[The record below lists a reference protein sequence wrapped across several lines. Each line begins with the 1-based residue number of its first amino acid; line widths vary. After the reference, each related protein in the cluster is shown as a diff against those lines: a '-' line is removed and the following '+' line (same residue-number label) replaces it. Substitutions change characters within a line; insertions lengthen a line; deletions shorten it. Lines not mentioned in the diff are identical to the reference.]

1 MHSYQH
7 NIKTFNNATRHLTRV
22 ERSLYRDLIELYY
35 DSEKPLPAD
44 NFDRLARLALANTD
58 EEKAALRYVLSEFFT
73 ESSGLYVHDYCDEQ
87 IEKFYNNTTAKAL
100 AGKASAKARLEKQ
113 QQRKRERE
121 NEKETDAQQN
131 LTDVEQNPTNHKP
144 ETRNHNKPET
154 NLKDLA
160 PQAAPPASP
169 EKKSRKPKSEL
180 DYSVWGESIDQQLL
194 TDWLT
199 VRRTKRAAVT
209 QTVLDTA
216 VGEFRKAASFGYTV
230 NDCLRCWVAA
240 GWQGFKFEWMQNQ
253 LTKTGGNHAG
263 QPKPSLIDRF
273 IKNNYVAG
281 SGFENDNRPM
291 GGDDRVIR
299 GEVVEPVRGDSG
311 RLGAVAPDL
320 IGDFKA
326 TSGSGFE

>member
-7 NIKTFNNATRHLTRV
+7 NIKTFNSATRHLTRV

-44 NFDRLARLALANTD
+44 NFDRLARLALANSD

-73 ESSGLYVHDYCDEQ
+73 ESNGLYVHDYCDEQ

-121 NEKETDAQQN
+121 KDNQA
-131 LTDVEQNPTNHKP
+131 DVEQNSTDVERIPTNHK
-144 ETRNHNKPET
+144 TSNHNKPET
-154 NLKDLA
+154 NLKDIT
-160 PQAAPPASP
+160 PQAAPPATP

-209 QTVLDTA
+209 QTVLDA
-216 VGEFRKAASFGYTV
+216 AGSEFRKAASFGYTV

-273 IKNNYVAG
+273 IATNYG
-281 SGFENDNRPM
+281 SGSQDDYGSM
-291 GGDDRVIR
+291 GGDDSVIR
-299 GEVVEPVRGDSG
+299 GEVVEPVRGDAG
-311 RLGAVAPDL
+311 RIGAMETDI

-326 TSGSGFE
+326 TGGGCP